1 MRWARQAVA
10 VNGMPVDDGALPGLQ
25 RIGLVR
31 SVRAPQFDG
40 ITFHEVLCKSAL
52 NKVPNAAALPF
63 RYTVNGYRGCS
74 HACRYCFARPTHE
87 YLDFNPGTDF
97 DTQVVV
103 ADRRRYY
110 LGSISGKKV
119 IVAMTGIGLVNATNT
134 TETAFARFTC
144 ASSIAIAAVMFSGV
158 AGGAGRTSIGDVAI
172 PARWTLDNG
181 ATFRGVDP
189 GMLATAQTLSVVLDN
204 INTLGNPVCLCRN
217 VPVVRLNHLGRQPQL
232 FVGGDGSSS
241 DKNNGQAFPCI
252 PNGGSVFGCQPCSAP
267 DRSLG
272 YTGNFFQA
280 AGPWLKNALISNLNI
295 VSTVNPGFDAV
306 DQETA
311 AAQAVADAHG
321 VPFLGIRGMSDGPGD
336 PLHLPG
342 FPVQFFV
349 YKQIAANNAARVTEA
364 FLQNWAGV

>member
-1 MRWARQAVA
+1 M
-10 VNGMPVDDGALPGLQ
+10 
-25 RIGLVR
+25 
-31 SVRAPQFDG
+31 
-40 ITFHEVLCKSAL
+40 
-52 NKVPNAAALPF
+52 AAALSLGCGVAAADP
-63 RYTVNGYRGCS
+63 GYVANVIPCEQRTLVLS
-74 HACRYCFARPTHE
+74 AFPAEADAVLAHTA
-87 YLDFNPGTDF
+87 LDANP
-97 DTQVVV
+97 VVV

-217 VPVVRLNHLGRQPQL
+217 VPVVRLTPRGPQPQL

-252 PNGGSVFGCQPCSAP
+252 PNGGSVFSA
-267 DRSLG
+267 
-272 YTGNFFQA
+272 
-280 AGPWLKNALISNLNI
+280 
-295 VSTVNPGFDAV
+295 NPV
-306 DQETA
+306 
-311 AAQAVADAHG
+311 VHPIAHLAIP
-321 VPFLGIRGMSDGPGD
+321 VTFSRRRDPG
-336 PLHLPG
+336 
-342 FPVQFFV
+342 
-349 YKQIAANNAARVTEA
+349 
-364 FLQNWAGV
+364 